1 MNIQEFKNEVKGNFF
16 RVCFVK
22 KDGTTREM
30 IARFGVKKHLKGG
43 ELKYNPE
50 SLNYLTVFDVQ
61 KKAYRT
67 INMNNLIF
75 LKYNGKYLKGPKH
88 KEGYDFYFFS

>member
-16 RVCFVK
+16 RACFIK

-30 IARFGVKKHLKGG
+30 TARFGVKKHLKGG
-43 ELKYNPE
+43 ELTYTPADYN
-50 SLNYLTVFDVQ
+50 YIVVFDIE

-67 INMNNLIF
+67 INMDSLIF
-75 LKYNGKYLKGPKH
+75 LRYNGKEVLGH
-88 KEGYDFYFFS
+88 NALLRELN

>member
-16 RVCFVK
+16 RACFIK

-30 IARFGVKKHLKGG
+30 TARFGVKKHLKGG
-43 ELKYNPE
+43 ELTYNPADY
-50 SLNYLTVFDVQ
+50 NYIVVFDVE

-67 INMNNLIF
+67 ISMDTLIF
-75 LKYNGKYLKGPKH
+75 LRYNGKEVVGP
-88 KEGYDFYFFS
+88 

>member
-16 RVCFVK
+16 RACFIK
-22 KDGTTREM
+22 KDGTTRE
-30 IARFGVKKHLKGG
+30 ITARFGVKKHLKGG

-50 SLNYLTVFDVQ
+50 SYNYIIVFDVE

-67 INMNNLIF
+67 INMDKLIF
-75 LKYNGKYLKGPKH
+75 LRYNN
-88 KEGYDFYFFS
+88 KEVFGSYALTDALS